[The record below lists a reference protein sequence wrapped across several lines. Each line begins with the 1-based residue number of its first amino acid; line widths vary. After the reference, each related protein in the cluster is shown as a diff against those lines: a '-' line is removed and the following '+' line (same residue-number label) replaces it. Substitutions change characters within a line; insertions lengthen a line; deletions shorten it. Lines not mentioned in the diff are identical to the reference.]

1 MPPTPRRTTPNRAAV
16 HEQHAPLGVS
26 EPALRRQDGREVP
39 MGSRGAATRLRLME
53 AARAVFEEQGYG
65 QSSVAQISDR
75 AGVSQ
80 GTYYQYFR
88 DRAHVMASL
97 VDDYVAGLLGNTE
110 MVWRV
115 GDGRVGLARLMLAYV
130 GNYARNA
137 KFARVWEEVSHVD
150 DGLGAVRRR
159 LTAAVE
165 QSVEAQLRKAS
176 SGHLV
181 PVIAD
186 PAGTARALT
195 AMADRF
201 CYLSYAF
208 DPAAEPLD
216 VQAGADLLTGLW
228 ANAIGLPA
236 D

>member
-1 MPPTPRRTTPNRAAV
+1 
-16 HEQHAPLGVS
+16 
-26 EPALRRQDGREVP
+26 
-39 MGSRGAATRLRLME
+39 MGSRGAATRLRLLE

-80 GTYYQYFR
+80 GTFYQYFR

-97 VDDYVAGLLGNTE
+97 VDDYVAGLLGDDE
-110 MVWRV
+110 LVWRV
-115 GDGRVGLARLMLAYV
+115 RDGRAGLRRLMLAYV
-130 GNYARNA
+130 GNYAQNA
-137 KFARVWEEVSHVD
+137 RFARVWEEVSHVD
-150 DGLGAVRRR
+150 EGLGDVRRR
-159 LTAAVE
+159 LTAVVE
-165 QSVEAQLRKAS
+165 HSVEAQLRKAGS
-176 SGHLV
+176 TKLIA
-181 PVIAD
+181 PLAD

-208 DPAAEPLD
+208 DPAPEPLD
-216 VQAGADLLTGLW
+216 EHACADLLTDLW
-228 ANAIGLPA
+228 AKAIGLPA